1 MTTYQGVLVF
11 SEAVEKE
18 IATINKELL
27 NIGRRLSDDLNEPLS
42 IVLISKDVQEIAK
55 EFIALGADKVYTIDS
70 PSWAEPHPDFY
81 LDVFAQVCQQLK
93 SGIVLLGQTD
103 MGRDVAPRLAARLQT
118 TVTLDCI
125 ELTIDPDTKQ
135 LLQTKPVYG
144 GNALAIWIS
153 ELNKPQIVTLR
164 PRSVPPAEPDRSRK
178 GEVID
183 LSITVD
189 KAMIKSQLVEAV
201 KEEAEGIK
209 LEEAKVIVAGGG
221 GIGGADGF
229 NMLKE
234 LAALLKGALGVT
246 RIPCDEGWMPI
257 SLEIGQTGHIVSP
270 DLYIA
275 IGISGAPQHMA
286 GCSNSRCIVAINKN
300 PEANIYEVSDFG
312 LVGDYRQAL
321 PPFIEKCRE
330 LLK

>member
-246 RIPCDEGWMPI
+246 RVPCDEGWMPI

>member
-144 GNALAIWIS
+144 GNALAIWTS

-221 GIGGADGF
+221 GIGGAGGF